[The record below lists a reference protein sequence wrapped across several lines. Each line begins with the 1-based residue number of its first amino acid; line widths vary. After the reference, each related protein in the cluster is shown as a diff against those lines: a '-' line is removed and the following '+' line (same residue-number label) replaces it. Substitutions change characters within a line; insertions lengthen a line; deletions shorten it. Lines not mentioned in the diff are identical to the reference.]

1 MKAGYKITIPQK
13 RYWAVASLANRLRVT
28 EGREYAF
35 ETDSATG
42 VTTVTCKK

>member
-1 MKAGYKITIPQK
+1 MKVGDKITIPQR

-28 EGREYAF
+28 EGREYTF

-42 VTTVTCKK
+42 ITTATCKK